1 MFDAIPERIRP
12 FVKLAILIAVIVFG
26 FKSGLFASFY
36 ELFSNI
42 RM

>member
-26 FKSGLFASFY
+26 FKSGLFASLY
-36 ELFSNI
+36 EMASKFNL
-42 RM
+42 